1 MKTKWAWL
9 GACVIMGNLS
19 VFAQDKSLSIQEAI
33 QLAATQSKEAKAAD
47 TKVSGKKLEL
57 GVTKN
62 KQLPDASIS
71 GQFAVLSTPDINL
84 RIPLGDEGGGAPDI
98 KANQMMLAQANVSM
112 PLYAG
117 GKIRNGIHI
126 AETAVEAEQFAAL
139 NTKEQLASQ
148 SIKLYVALYKAQQ
161 TAKLMQENIKRAEQQ
176 VADFKAMEENGLIA
190 RNDLLKSELQ
200 LSNYQVALQEAV
212 KNVNVVNY
220 QLVTLL
226 QLDENTHIDAINFS
240 NEENL
245 LTEDF
250 TVETALSSRNDLK
263 MLEAQHKIAA
273 DQLKIS
279 KADYLPSVALTGGYI
294 AADVK
299 NVIAITNAVNV
310 GIGLSYDLGSL
321 YKNKKNVAVAKHRI
335 AEVEEQIEI
344 ANDRVKI
351 QVQQANE
358 NFHLAQSQE
367 KVYAQ
372 AVTQANENYRIVKD
386 KYDNGVADTD
396 DLLEADVQQLQ
407 SQINEAVSKA
417 NVIEKYYDLLL
428 VNGQLISK

>member
-19 VFAQDKSLSIQEAI
+19 VFAQNKPLSIQEAI

-57 GVTKN
+57 GVTKT

-98 KANQMMLAQANVSM
+98 KANRMMLAQASISM

-117 GKIRNGIHI
+117 GKIRNSIHI
-126 AETAVEAEQFAAL
+126 AEEAVEAEQFAAL

-148 SIKLYVALYKAQQ
+148 AIKLYVALYKAQQ

-226 QLDENTHIDAINFS
+226 QLDENTQIDSINFS
-240 NEENL
+240 NEERL

-250 TVETALSSRNDLK
+250 TVENALNNRNDLK
-263 MLEAQHKIAA
+263 MLATQHKIAA

-279 KADYLPSVALTGGYI
+279 KADYLPNVALTGGYI

-351 QVQQANE
+351 QLQQANE
-358 NFHLAQSQE
+358 NFLLAQSQE

>member
-19 VFAQDKSLSIQEAI
+19 VFAQDKPLSIQEAI
-33 QLAATQSKEAKAAD
+33 QLATTQSKEAQAAD
-47 TKVSGKKLEL
+47 TKVTGKKLEL

-62 KQLPDASIS
+62 NQLPDASIS
-71 GQFAVLSTPDINL
+71 GQFAFLSTPDINFQ
-84 RIPLGDEGGGAPDI
+84 IPMGEGGGAPNI
-98 KANQMMLAQANVSM
+98 KANQMMLGMANVSM
-112 PLYAG
+112 PIYAG

-148 SIKLYVALYKAQQ
+148 AIKLYVALYKAQQ
-161 TAKLMQENIKRAEQQ
+161 TAKLMEENIKRAEQQ
-176 VADFKAMEENGLIA
+176 VTDFKAMEENGLIA

-200 LSNYQVALQEAV
+200 LSNYQVALQEAN

-226 QLDENTHIDAINFS
+226 QMDENTRFDQIDFS
-240 NEENL
+240 NENNL
-245 LTEDF
+245 LTGDF
-250 TVETALSSRNDLK
+250 TAETALTNRNDLK
-263 MLEAQHKIAA
+263 MLEAQHQIAEN
-273 DQLKIS
+273 QLKIS
-279 KADYLPSVALTGGYI
+279 KAGYLPTLAVTGGYI

-299 NVIAITNAVNV
+299 NVISITNALNV
-310 GIGLSYDLGSL
+310 GVGLSYDLGSL
-321 YKNKKNVAVAKHRI
+321 YKNKKNVNVAKHRI
-335 AEVEEQIEI
+335 QEVEEQIAI
-344 ANDRVKI
+344 ANDRVKV

-358 NFHLAQSQE
+358 NFGLAQQQE

-372 AVTQANENYRIVKD
+372 AVEQAAENYRIVKD

-407 SQINEAVSKA
+407 SKINEAVSKA

-428 VNGQLISK
+428 ANGQLISK